1 MPLVKR
7 PHGRRER
14 HQVLAELTFPAQAY
28 KARQAIFPLRE
39 ELARKDS
46 LFRQDAA
53 KIRAGM
59 ARGMLSTRQA
69 DELYFMALDAAI
81 KRQRKVA

>member
-1 MPLVKR
+1 M
-7 PHGRRER
+7 
-14 HQVLAELTFPAQAY
+14 LAELTFPAQAY

-39 ELARKDS
+39 ELARKDVA
-46 LFRQDAA
+46 FRLDATR
-53 KIRAGM
+53 IRAGL

-69 DELYFMALDAAI
+69 DDLYFRALDAAI